1 MQFTKRF
8 APPSDVTT
16 PFMVCETSPF
26 VIFRVSLALIYF
38 YNTLKRYGQQITW
51 FLPAPFLGRN
61 SWLDYRIPNLL
72 RRTLLCIKHSIEPF
86 PPSPTPPKKNVE
98 QGFLRKIHTRQQDGE
113 EGMACFSLFFF
124 FFFFCKANGAF
135 FE

>member
-86 PPSPTPPKKNVE
+86 PPSPTPKKKCGTGILKE
-98 QGFLRKIHTRQQDGE
+98 KYIQDSK
-113 EGMACFSLFFF
+113 MARRAWLVFPFFF
-124 FFFFCKANGAF
+124 FFSFFCKANGAF

>member
-1 MQFTKRF
+1 MTVRRVMQFTKRF

-61 SWLDYRIPNLL
+61 SWLDHRIPNLL
-72 RRTLLCIKHSIEPF
+72 RRTLLYIKNSIEPF
-86 PPSPTPPKKNVE
+86 PPSLTQKKKCVTGILKE
-98 QGFLRKIHTRQQDGE
+98 KYIQDSK
-113 EGMACFSLFFF
+113 MARRAWLVFFF
-124 FFFFCKANGAF
+124 FLQSKWSVL
-135 FE
+135 